1 MLTGFAGSQT
11 PLTWCPWQLRGCR
24 CGFFLENRL
33 LGRAGCKCGFFLE
46 NRLLRRAGCK
56 CGFFSES
63 PLETGRLQ
71 VWAADKICWQDLSH
85 HGPNATTIEGVGLG
99 GEAALLVIIQSRVVA
114 GIGPLVFGLI
124 LKAATSAQTF
134 VAHPDHHTPIT
145 TPPPRHPHHHPHHHA
160 PTPHPHNTHCAQNWV
175 RLGCIQTET
184 AFKANPQPWPFK
196 IHLCNIYA
204 GFVLYL
210 GRACLFVA
218 LICSTEQQSQ
228 PDVHISVCH
237 MTAASCKP

>member
-24 CGFFLENRL
+24 CGFFWENRL
-33 LGRAGCKCGFFLE
+33 LGRAGCKCGFFLENRLLRRACCKCGFFLE

-134 VAHPDHHTPIT
+134 VAHPDHHTPTITRTT
-145 TPPPRHPHHHPHHHA
+145 TPPLQTPTTPIA
-160 PTPHPHNTHCAQNWV
+160 P
-175 RLGCIQTET
+175 
-184 AFKANPQPWPFK
+184 K
-196 IHLCNIYA
+196 I
-204 GFVLYL
+204 GS
-210 GRACLFVA
+210 G
-218 LICSTEQQSQ
+218 
-228 PDVHISVCH
+228 
-237 MTAASCKP
+237 